1 MVILNVIIA
10 GNSNINNFPKLCYL
24 IISGYSLK
32 LGYSVI
38 KFMTKETLLLSQI
51 LETG

>member
-10 GNSNINNFPKLCYL
+10 GNSNINNFPKLGYL
-24 IISGYSLK
+24 IISGNSMK
-32 LGYSVI
+32 LGYSII

-51 LETG
+51 LESG